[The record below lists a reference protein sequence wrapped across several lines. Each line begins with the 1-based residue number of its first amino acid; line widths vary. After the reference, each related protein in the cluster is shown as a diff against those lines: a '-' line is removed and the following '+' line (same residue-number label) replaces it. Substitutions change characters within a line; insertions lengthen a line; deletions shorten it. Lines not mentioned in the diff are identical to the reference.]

1 MEKNKIRLIE
11 TYKEFDEEIRLENEH
26 FEIGKYVKNLTALA
40 KAKKLDPLVGREAEI
55 KTLTNIL
62 LRRNKNSAML
72 IGEPGVGKTAIVE
85 GLASSIV
92 QKKISSKLQ
101 DKTILML
108 KVSNLVSGTK
118 YRGEFEDRL
127 NNIIKYIEKTKTQ
140 SYLLTKYTL

>member
-127 NNIIKYIEKTKTQ
+127 NNIIKYIEKTKHNHI
-140 SYLLTKYTL
+140 Y

>member
-92 QKKISSKLQ
+92 QKK
-101 DKTILML
+101 
-108 KVSNLVSGTK
+108 
-118 YRGEFEDRL
+118 
-127 NNIIKYIEKTKTQ
+127 
-140 SYLLTKYTL
+140 

>member
-1 MEKNKIRLIE
+1 
-11 TYKEFDEEIRLENEH
+11 
-26 FEIGKYVKNLTALA
+26 
-40 KAKKLDPLVGREAEI
+40 
-55 KTLTNIL
+55 
-62 LRRNKNSAML
+62 ML

>member
-26 FEIGKYVKNLTALA
+26 FEIEKYVKNLTALA
-40 KAKKLDPLVGREAEI
+40 KNKKLDPLIGREAEI
-55 KTLTNIL
+55 KTLANIL

-92 QKKISSKLQ
+92 QKK
-101 DKTILML
+101 
-108 KVSNLVSGTK
+108 
-118 YRGEFEDRL
+118 
-127 NNIIKYIEKTKTQ
+127 
-140 SYLLTKYTL
+140 